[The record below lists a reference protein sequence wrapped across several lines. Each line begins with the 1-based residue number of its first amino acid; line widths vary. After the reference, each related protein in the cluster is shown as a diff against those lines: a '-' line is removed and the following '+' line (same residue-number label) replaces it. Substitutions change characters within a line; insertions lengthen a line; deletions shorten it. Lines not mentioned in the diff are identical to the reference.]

1 MNLALTYA
9 IYFLLC
15 RELDLEAR
23 MPTNESYWNDTEDQS
38 DSALIAEQTIWAS
51 TAPAARNQAFNC
63 VNGDHFRYR
72 YTWPRLAAY
81 FGARASPDQ
90 VFEKPHPAQHTAAAG
105 AQEKDVFVQQEFS
118 MAEWM
123 HDKQAV
129 WDALCDRSGVPEAKA
144 TFGFVT
150 PFIVDW
156 AYRRTW
162 SATLSMTK
170 ARKLGWTGYVDSYE
184 SNVRAFEQ
192 FRTLKQIP

>member
-15 RELDLEAR
+15 RELGLEAR
-23 MPTNESYWNDTEDQS
+23 MPTNARYWNETEDQS
-38 DSALIAEQTIWAS
+38 DAGLIAEQTVWAS
-51 TAPAARNQAFNC
+51 TTPAARNEAFNC
-63 VNGDHFRYR
+63 VNGDHFRFR

-81 FGARASPDQ
+81 FGARASQDQ
-90 VFEKPHPAQHTAAAG
+90 TFEKVCPEQHGAG
-105 AQEKDVFVQQEFS
+105 EAEGEVLVQQEFS

-123 HDKQAV
+123 HDKQPV
-129 WDALCDRSGVPEAKA
+129 WDALCDRAGVPEAKA
-144 TFGFVT
+144 TFAFVT

-156 AYRRTW
+156 AFRRTW

-170 ARKLGWTGYVDSYE
+170 ARKLGWTGYIDSYE

-192 FRTLKQIP
+192 FKALKQIP

>member
-9 IYFLLC
+9 VYFLIC
-15 RELDLEAR
+15 RELGVEAR
-23 MPTNESYWNDTEDQS
+23 MPTNQTYWDETEDQS
-38 DSALIAEQTIWAS
+38 DAGLIAEQTVWAS
-51 TAPAARNQAFNC
+51 TTPAAANQALNC
-63 VNGDHFRYR
+63 VNGDHFRFR

-90 VFEKPHPAQHTAAAG
+90 AFEKPRPARPGPAG
-105 AQEKDVFVQQEFS
+105 VLLQQEFS

-123 HDKQAV
+123 RDKQPV
-129 WDALCDRSGVPEAKA
+129 WESLCERAGVPEAKA

-162 SATLSMTK
+162 GATLCMTK
-170 ARKLGWTGYVDSYE
+170 ARKLGWTGYIDSYE
-184 SNVRAFEQ
+184 SNVRTFER
-192 FRTLKQIP
+192 FRALKQIP